1 MKLKE
6 QIKRLK
12 ANITALWAKPE
23 LYGCKNPTQLMN
35 ASNSLTREVIKLRK
49 AETDNTNTNK

>member
-1 MKLKE
+1 MKFIE

-12 ANITALWAKPE
+12 RNILLLWQNPGN
-23 LYGCKNPTQLMN
+23 YGCDTPQKLMN

-49 AETDNTNTNK
+49 AETDNANTNK

>member
-49 AETDNTNTNK
+49 AQENNANNK